1 MNDNL
6 KDIQLIEQILAGD
19 TSAYRALVQRHKD
32 FAFTVAYRILNHRE
46 EAEEAAQDAFLQ
58 AFGAL
63 KEFNQ
68 TAKFTT
74 WFYRIVF
81 NTALGAKRRQKPT
94 EGITEINALAYA
106 VTDTQ
111 QNLHKK
117 ERIKNIQQAMKQLS
131 ADDVTM
137 ITLFYLR
144 EQSLEEIAEITG
156 ISAETIKVKLHRAR
170 KRLADALRKQLGEE
184 VNNLY

>member
-1 MNDNL
+1 MV
-6 KDIQLIEQILAGD
+6 IERIMAGD
-19 TSAYRALVQRHKD
+19 KSAYKDLVQRHKD

-46 EAEEAAQDAFLQ
+46 EAEEAAQDAFMQ
-58 AFGAL
+58 AFAGL
-63 KEFNQ
+63 KEFNR

-81 NTALGAKRRQKPT
+81 NAALGAKRRQKPT
-94 EGITEINALAYA
+94 EAITEVHTLAYS
-106 VTDTQ
+106 VMDTT

-117 ERIKNIQQAMKQLS
+117 ERLAQIQQALAKLS

-137 ITLFYLR
+137 ITLFYLK
-144 EQSLEEIAEITG
+144 EHSLEEIADITL

-170 KRLADALRKQLGEE
+170 KRLAETLRLQLGDE
-184 VNNLY
+184 VKNLY